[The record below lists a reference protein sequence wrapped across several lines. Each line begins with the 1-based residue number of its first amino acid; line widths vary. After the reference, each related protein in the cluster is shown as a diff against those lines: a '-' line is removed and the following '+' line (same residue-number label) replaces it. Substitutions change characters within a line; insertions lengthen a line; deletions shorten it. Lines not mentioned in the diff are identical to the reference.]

1 MGFNYLK
8 ATEPLQGGSC
18 NIAIYEGDTTLYS
31 KCDQVSNLW
40 QLVELN
46 SEIESD
52 LQDTVDLGRKWHV
65 DFSAGKTQLILFDQ
79 SNNIGVIDVKMDGS
93 VLGLTYS
100 SRLGWGSCIISV
112 AKTGSKKI

>member
-1 MGFNYLK
+1 MGFNCYK

-18 NIAIYEGDTTLYS
+18 NIAIYEGDTTVYS

-40 QLVELN
+40 QLVELK

-52 LQDTVDLGRKWHV
+52 LQDTVDLGWKWHV
-65 DFSAGKTQLILFDQ
+65 DFNAGKTQLVLFDQ
-79 SNNIGVIDVKMDGS
+79 SNNIGVIDVKMGWS
-93 VLGLTYS
+93 VRRLTYF
-100 SRLGWGSCIISV
+100 SRLDWGSYIISV

>member
-52 LQDTVDLGRKWHV
+52 L
-65 DFSAGKTQLILFDQ
+65 
-79 SNNIGVIDVKMDGS
+79 
-93 VLGLTYS
+93 
-100 SRLGWGSCIISV
+100 
-112 AKTGSKKI
+112 